1 MPFSGMIK
9 LKLKFSKS
17 MQNKIAKKYRFYFS
31 FILFFFF
38 KRKKIIDGTIINAMI
53 KKSTFL
59 SKTFLDILI
68 VHDTV
73 HF

>member
-17 MQNKIAKKYRFYFS
+17 MQNKITKKYRFYFS
-31 FILFFFF
+31 LILFFFK

-53 KKSTFL
+53 KNQPCFQK
-59 SKTFLDILI
+59 
-68 VHDTV
+68 